1 MNHPQHVGEGEHFPN
16 MHKLDINESKEVF
29 SLLSLQK
36 KQKRIKVN
44 VWKQ

>member
-1 MNHPQHVGEGEHFPN
+1 MLVKVNTFQTCLNYV
-16 MHKLDINESKEVF
+16 LDIDESKDVF

-44 VWKQ
+44 V